1 MLLRH
6 RPDGSGEWEN
16 MLVGKI
22 GEMALFTQQLWHR
35 PNGVAVVIVSFGGG
49 KESWEGEKEGK
60 LEVALEPEIQGL
72 ELIDVMLHG
81 SGTKA
86 YRMGGRYDRWFSDC
100 FGYEVSPLFSPR
112 FSLYIFIFLISHWA
126 NKIQV
131 SLIQV
136 MGA

>member
-22 GEMALFTQQLWHR
+22 GEMALFTQQLSQR
-35 PNGVAVVIVSFGGG
+35 PDGGAVVIVSFGGG
-49 KESWEGEKEGK
+49 KESLEGKKEVK
-60 LEVALEPEIQGL
+60 LEVALEPDIQGL

-86 YRMGGRYDRWFSDC
+86 YRMGGKYDRWFSDC

-112 FSLYIFIFLISHWA
+112 FPL
-126 NKIQV
+126 
-131 SLIQV
+131 
-136 MGA
+136 

>member
-1 MLLRH
+1 
-6 RPDGSGEWEN
+6 

-35 PNGVAVVIVSFGGG
+35 PDGVAVVVVSFGGG
-49 KESWEGEKEGK
+49 KESWEEKKEGK
-60 LEVALEPEIQGL
+60 LEVALEPDIQGL

-100 FGYEVSPLFSPR
+100 FGYEVSPLIYRVFHYTYLFFS
-112 FSLYIFIFLISHWA
+112 FFILGEQNF
-126 NKIQV
+126 K
-131 SLIQV
+131 
-136 MGA
+136 

>member
-1 MLLRH
+1 M
-6 RPDGSGEWEN
+6 
-16 MLVGKI
+16 GKI

-35 PNGVAVVIVSFGGG
+35 PNGVAVFVVSFGGG

-100 FGYEVSPLFSPR
+100 FGYEVSPLCSPR
-112 FSLYIFIFLISHWA
+112 LTPYIFIFLVLYWA